1 MREFAKK
8 YLPAA
13 LALLVLLALWQ
24 GLAASGAVPGY
35 MLPSP
40 ADVLAVFPEDGA
52 LLWGHTLVTLQEAAI
67 GLAVGVAVGFAVA
80 VVMDA
85 FAVLRRAIYPLL
97 VLSQTVP
104 VVAIAPLLVLWLGY
118 DIAPKIV
125 LVALVTFF
133 PIAVGL
139 LQGFQSVDADEV
151 NLMRSMGASRWQ
163 IFRFVKI
170 PGALPEFFSGLRI
183 AVAYAVVGAVI
194 SEWLG
199 GFSGLGVY
207 MTRVQKA
214 FAFDKMFAVI
224 FVVSAVSLL
233 LMIVVSVAER
243 RAMPW
248 RHARSEQEK

>member
-1 MREFAKK
+1 MKRFAKN
-8 YLPAA
+8 YLPAVA
-13 LALLVLLALWQ
+13 AVLAVLLLWQ
-24 GLAASGAVPGY
+24 LLATSGAVPSY

-40 ADVLAVFPEDGA
+40 AEVLAVFPADTP
-52 LLWGHTLVTLQEAAI
+52 LLFSHSLVTLQEAAL
-67 GLAVGVAVGFAVA
+67 GLAAGVTAGFAIA

-85 FAVLRRAIYPLL
+85 FALLRRAIYPLL

-104 VVAIAPLLVLWLGY
+104 VVAIAPLLVSWLGY
-118 DIAPKIV
+118 DIAPKVV

-139 LQGFQSVDADEV
+139 LQGFQSVDPDEV
-151 NLMRSMGASRWQ
+151 ALMRSMGASRWQ
-163 IFRFVKI
+163 VFRFVKI

-214 FAFDKMFAVI
+214 FAFDRMFAVI
-224 FVVSAVSLL
+224 FVISALSLL
-233 LMIVVSVAER
+233 LMLLVGLAER
-243 RAMPW
+243 KSMPW
-248 RHARSEQEK
+248 RGGRGEKE